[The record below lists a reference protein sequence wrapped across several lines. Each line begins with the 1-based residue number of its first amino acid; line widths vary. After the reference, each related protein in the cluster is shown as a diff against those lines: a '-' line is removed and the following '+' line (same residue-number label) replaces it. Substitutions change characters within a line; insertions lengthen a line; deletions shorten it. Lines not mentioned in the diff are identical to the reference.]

1 MITLG
6 IETSCDE
13 TACAIINN
21 GRVLSN
27 VVSSSMHLHK
37 KYGGVIPE
45 IASRC
50 HIEYINAVLKNAI
63 KKANVKLK
71 DIDLVAVTNGPGLAG
86 SLLVGISFA
95 KALGYALNIPVIGI
109 DHLKAH
115 PYANFIKGAVK
126 GNPGYPFIG
135 LVVSGGH
142 TSIFLCRNVG
152 DFRFLGNTQDD
163 AAGEAFDK
171 VAKIMDLGYPG
182 GPIIEKKAERAGKAG
197 NVNFPRTYLEKGSL
211 DFSFS
216 GVKTA
221 VLYFSKSKDY
231 THKAIPVVC
240 SSFQEAVFDVIVDK
254 SLEACRKHRI
264 NMLLVGGG
272 VASNKRFRKK
282 INEKALHRGVSVFV
296 PKKCYC
302 LDNAAMV
309 GVLGEALY
317 GSGKRPAPDL
327 ADTIRLR
334 SKPEHRKISSDFL
347 TAINQRR

>member
-13 TACAIINN
+13 TACAIIKN
-21 GRVLSN
+21 GKALSN
-27 VVSSSMHLHK
+27 VVSSSIHLHK

-50 HIEYINAVLKNAI
+50 HIEYINAVLKDAI
-63 KKANVKLK
+63 KKADVKLK

-115 PYANFIKGAVK
+115 IYANFIKGAAK
-126 GNPGYPFIG
+126 DNPGFPFIG

-142 TSIFLCRNVG
+142 TSISLCRNVG

-171 VAKIMDLGYPG
+171 VAKIMGLGYPG
-182 GPIIEKKAERAGKAG
+182 GPIIEKKAERAGRAG
-197 NVNFPRTYLEKGSL
+197 NVNFPRTYLQKGSL

-221 VLYFSKSKDY
+221 VLYFSKTKDY
-231 THKAIPVVC
+231 TQKAIPVVC
-240 SSFQEAVFDVIVDK
+240 RSFQEAVFDVIVDK
-254 SLEACRKHRI
+254 SFEACRKHRI

-272 VASNKRFRKK
+272 VASNKRFCKK
-282 INEKALHRGVSVFV
+282 MSERALNCSVSLFV

-302 LDNAAMV
+302 LDNAAMI

-317 GSGKRPAPDL
+317 AAGKRPAADL
-327 ADTIRLR
+327 KDTIRLR
-334 SKPEHRKISSDFL
+334 SRPEPRKTSTGFSK
-347 TAINQRR
+347 AVNHWR